1 MNHSILQI
9 MRVYYL
15 IFPIIMISLTIF
27 SGLIKITY
35 GQVNETPSFMNMNE
49 TEESKPNTTVNNN
62 PSGLEI
68 LSHNSFSDSLGYLHV
83 VGEIKNNYPSTVTF
97 VTIVGTFYD
106 INNRVVGT
114 QFTYANPSDIGSGER
129 APFELILSSAS
140 VPISQIDHYNLQTT
154 YQ

>member
-1 MNHSILQI
+1 MIHSILQI
-9 MRVYYL
+9 MRVNYL

-27 SGLIKITY
+27 SGLINITY
-35 GQVNETPSFMNMNE
+35 GQVNETASFMSMNE
-49 TEESKPNTTVNNN
+49 TEKSKPNTTINNN

-83 VGEIKNNYPSTVTF
+83 VGEIKNNYPSTATF
-97 VTIVGTFYD
+97 VTIIGTFYD

-114 QFTYANPSDIGSGER
+114 QFTYANPSDIGSGEK
-129 APFELILSSAS
+129 APFELILSSAI
-140 VPISQIDHYNLQTT
+140 VHISQIDHYNLQTT

>member
-1 MNHSILQI
+1 
-9 MRVYYL
+9 
-15 IFPIIMISLTIF
+15 MISLTIF

-49 TEESKPNTTVNNN
+49 TQESKPNTTVNNN

-68 LSHNSFSDSLGYLHV
+68 LSHNSFADSLGYLHV
-83 VGEIKNNYPSTVTF
+83 VGEIKNNYPSTATS

-114 QFTYANPSDIGSGER
+114 QFTYANPSDIGSGEK